1 MVNETL
7 SSTLRPPNHAET
19 SSATISVAVVAENVG
34 SMDAAFA
41 RGATVGLAA
50 RRSFEDGILVAVD
63 VADATFAE
71 GSEVAFFETFEVC
84 ADVSLLAI
92 MFLCDVR

>member
-7 SSTLRPPNHAET
+7 SSTFRPPNHAET

-34 SMDAAFA
+34 SMDAALA

-50 RRSFEDGILVAVD
+50 NRSFEDGILVAVD
-63 VADATFAE
+63 VEGATFAD
-71 GSEVAFFETFEVC
+71 GADVALFETFEVF